1 MNTSDAE
8 FIDHEI
14 NDLIEDEY
22 EFKKRE
28 IDIKKFNKG
37 LKKARKYLQK
47 TKEIIQSGMRQGF
60 F

>member
-14 NDLIEDEY
+14 NDLIEDED

-28 IDIKKFNKG
+28 INIKKVNKG
-37 LKKARKYLQK
+37 FKKVRKYLQK
-47 TKEIIQSGMRQGF
+47 TKEAVQYGMEWQGI
-60 F
+60 

>member
-1 MNTSDAE
+1 MNTDDAE

-14 NDLIEDEY
+14 NDLIEDED

-37 LKKARKYLQK
+37 LKKVRKYLQK
-47 TKEIIQSGMRQGF
+47 TKEAVQYGMEWQGF
-60 F
+60 